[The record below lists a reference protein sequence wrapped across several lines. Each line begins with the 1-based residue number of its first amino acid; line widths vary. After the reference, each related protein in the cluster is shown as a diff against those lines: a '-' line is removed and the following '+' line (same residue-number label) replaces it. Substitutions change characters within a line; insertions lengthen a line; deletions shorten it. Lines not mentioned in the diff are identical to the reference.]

1 LFSRDRVE
9 FSEESQRGIRQKN
22 FLGNEKICYIQVNIP
37 ELIKRLIR
45 RRFVETSRILNES
58 IEVKKH
64 FIKK

>member
-1 LFSRDRVE
+1 LFSEDSLNYV
-9 FSEESQRGIRQKN
+9 EESQRGIRQKN